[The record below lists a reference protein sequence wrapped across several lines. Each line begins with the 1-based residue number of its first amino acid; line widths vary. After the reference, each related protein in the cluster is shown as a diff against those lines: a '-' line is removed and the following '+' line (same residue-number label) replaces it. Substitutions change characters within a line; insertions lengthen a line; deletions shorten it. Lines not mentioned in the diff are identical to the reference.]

1 MTDKKFNIEVM
12 YQGKAQPGHIFA
24 ASYWDAIFKLTYYCG
39 FQRED
44 IIKCKEA
51 EPLATGGAA

>member
-12 YQGKAQPGHIFA
+12 YQGKAEPGHIFA

-44 IIKCKEA
+44 IIKCC
-51 EPLATGGAA
+51 LLYTSDAADDL

>member
-12 YQGKAQPGHIFA
+12 YQGKAEPGHIFA

-39 FQRED
+39 FKRDD
-44 IIKCKEA
+44 IVKCEEEVKA
-51 EPLATGGAA
+51 DA